1 MFCLSHVLMM
11 QKVIYTSIRLRKIK
25 HNSMAMLVIQIC
37 NLVGLQNASVLDIQ
51 LVLCHV
57 RLVFD
62 LFKGIFK
69 FLFWWSVFCDCDT
82 AV

>member
-62 LFKGIFK
+62 LFERNF
-69 FLFWWSVFCDCDT
+69 
-82 AV
+82 

>member
-1 MFCLSHVLMM
+1 MCIPFFSPSVFVLFIGTCISMK
-11 QKVIYTSIRLRKIK
+11 QKVIYTSIRLCKIK

-57 RLVFD
+57 CLV
-62 LFKGIFK
+62 
-69 FLFWWSVFCDCDT
+69 C
-82 AV
+82 